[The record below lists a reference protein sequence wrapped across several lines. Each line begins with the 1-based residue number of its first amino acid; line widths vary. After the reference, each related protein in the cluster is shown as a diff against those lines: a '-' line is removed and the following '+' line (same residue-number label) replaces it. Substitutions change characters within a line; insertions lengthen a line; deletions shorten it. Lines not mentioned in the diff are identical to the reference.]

1 MGPLASL
8 WRGSGNSANG
18 RVGEIGGREADF
30 RANPTRSGYGRF
42 ILESLRFR
50 YNSLWQQGHKLY
62 QSSSA

>member
-18 RVGEIGGREADF
+18 RVRLIGGREADF
-30 RANPTRSGYGRF
+30 RANPKGSGDGRF

-50 YNSLWQQGHKLY
+50 YNFLWQQGRKLY